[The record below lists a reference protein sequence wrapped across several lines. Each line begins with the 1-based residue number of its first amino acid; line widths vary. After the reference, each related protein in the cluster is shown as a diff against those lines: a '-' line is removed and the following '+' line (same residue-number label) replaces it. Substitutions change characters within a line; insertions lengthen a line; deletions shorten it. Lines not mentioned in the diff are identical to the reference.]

1 METIVR
7 KERTAEPPYSLHDA
21 YLMELV
27 PEGDSVRLCFQG
39 GYLRVED
46 TCQVDGD
53 VRITGVDWTFCHAYV
68 LEYQDVLCGNFGSFT
83 GRKMPITEFLERY
96 PGGTVDVMDEMYGYN
111 QAWISG
117 FLNYGSKCFEI
128 QLEFSYDGDFCYLL
142 RE

>member
-1 METIVR
+1 
-7 KERTAEPPYSLHDA
+7 
-21 YLMELV
+21 MELV

-39 GYLRVED
+39 GYLRVD
-46 TCQVDGD
+46 DPCQVDGD
-53 VRITGVDWTFCHAYV
+53 VRITGLDWTFCCAYV

-83 GRKMPITEFLERY
+83 WRKMSIPEFLERY

-117 FLNYGSKCFEI
+117 FLNYGSKCYEI
-128 QLEFSYDGDFCYLL
+128 QLEFYYAGDFCYLL

>member
-1 METIVR
+1 
-7 KERTAEPPYSLHDA
+7 
-21 YLMELV
+21 MELV
-27 PEGDSVRLCFQG
+27 PEEDSIRLCFQG

-46 TCQVDGD
+46 ACQVDGD

-83 GRKMPITEFLERY
+83 WRKMPITEFLERY